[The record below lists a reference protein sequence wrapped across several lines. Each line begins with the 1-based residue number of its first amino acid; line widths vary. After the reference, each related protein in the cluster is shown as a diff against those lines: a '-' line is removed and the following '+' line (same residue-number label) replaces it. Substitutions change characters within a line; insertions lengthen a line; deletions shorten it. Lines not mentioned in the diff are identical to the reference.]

1 MNQNKTKLNFSQKQI
16 IIAIC
21 VSVFLLLCGILIFS
35 QSTGSANN
43 SVNSNSNS
51 VSSSN
56 KSSTNSTKSSV
67 ASSQNLTS
75 SQSVVSSQNSLVTIN
90 SASSTQ
96 RAADPIPVNPTPEKL
111 LEKTT
116 TSSVDKP
123 AEIKTEIKDILP
135 QGDWKPVSP
144 QKPSMNPEG

>member
-21 VSVFLLLCGILIFS
+21 ASVFLLLCGILIFS
-35 QSTGSANN
+35 QSKGPANN

-51 VSSSN
+51 VYSSN
-56 KSSTNSTKSSV
+56 KSSTNSIKSSV
-67 ASSQNLTS
+67 ASSQNSTN
-75 SQSVVSSQNSLVTIN
+75 SQSVVSSQNSLVTMS
-90 SASSTQ
+90 SAFSTQ
-96 RAADPIPVNPTPEKL
+96 RAADPIPVNPTPDKL

-116 TSSVDKP
+116 KSSVDKP
-123 AEIKTEIKDILP
+123 AEIKTEAKDILP